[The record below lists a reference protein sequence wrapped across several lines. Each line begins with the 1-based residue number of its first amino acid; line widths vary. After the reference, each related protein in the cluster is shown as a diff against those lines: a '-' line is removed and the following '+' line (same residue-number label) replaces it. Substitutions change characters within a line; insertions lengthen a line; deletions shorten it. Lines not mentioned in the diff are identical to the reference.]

1 MIFVWPPCWS
11 QDGLLGVILVLG
23 EPVTEWA
30 GWDGWAWSSTG
41 RGRTLNSLTI
51 EKCVLP
57 PQLISGFSDSK
68 NVRVAMDKMR
78 QQTTLAHV
86 NAEKGLMMFH
96 RGLKTR
102 FISHGLFWCLYGF
115 T

>member
-1 MIFVWPPCWS
+1 MISAAFT
-11 QDGLLGVILVLG
+11 LL
-23 EPVTEWA
+23 
-30 GWDGWAWSSTG
+30 
-41 RGRTLNSLTI
+41 SLASLESLSPI
-51 EKCVLP
+51 QSK
-57 PQLISGFSDSK
+57 DSK